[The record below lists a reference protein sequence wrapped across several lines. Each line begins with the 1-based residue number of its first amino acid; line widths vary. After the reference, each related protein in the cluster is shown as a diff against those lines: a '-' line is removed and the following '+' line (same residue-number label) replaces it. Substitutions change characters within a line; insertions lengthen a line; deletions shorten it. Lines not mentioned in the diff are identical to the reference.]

1 MPERF
6 TALEPVTAA
15 DMTTAAFLQS
25 VELTAVDTYGRLAPL
40 VGETERQTMS
50 TFMDHHSA
58 YADAMKKLAGSA
70 AVTKANPTLTLVLVA
85 RLQTATD
92 ESAAFAFAF
101 GLENQIAAT
110 YAFAATT
117 ATSPD
122 LIRSITSILPMTAG
136 RSAVLGAL
144 ANLSTPLLFPNG
156 PVESAIV
163 SDGSDVRLGFDPAKF
178 PVA

>member
-1 MPERF
+1 MPK
-6 TALEPVTAA
+6 TEPVTTA

-25 VELTAVDTYGRLAPL
+25 IELTAVDTFGRLSTL
-40 VGETERQTMS
+40 IGEPERQTMA
-50 TFMDHHSA
+50 TFGKHHAA
-58 YADAMKKLAGSA
+58 YADAMGKLAGSS
-70 AVTKANPTLTLVLVA
+70 AVKAANPTLTLVLIA
-85 RLQTATD
+85 RLQAATD

-122 LIRSITSILPMTAG
+122 LIRAIATIVPVTAG

-156 PVESAIV
+156 PVESSTV
-163 SDGSDVRLGFDPAKF
+163 SDGSDVRLGFDPALF
-178 PVA
+178 PTS

>member
-1 MPERF
+1 MP
-6 TALEPVTAA
+6 AAEPVTAA

-25 VELTAVDTYGRLAPL
+25 IELTAVDAFGRVSPL
-40 VGETERQTMS
+40 VGEAERETVS
-50 TFMDHHSA
+50 TFSDHHAA
-58 YADAMKKLAGSA
+58 YADAMGKLAGPA
-70 AVTKANPTLTLVLVA
+70 AVKGVNPTLTLVLVA

-92 ESAAFAFAF
+92 ESAALAFAF

-110 YAFAATT
+110 YASAA
-117 ATSPD
+117 AVSTSPD
-122 LIRSITSILPMTAG
+122 LIRAIATILPVTAG

-156 PVESAIV
+156 PVESSTV

-178 PVA
+178 PTS